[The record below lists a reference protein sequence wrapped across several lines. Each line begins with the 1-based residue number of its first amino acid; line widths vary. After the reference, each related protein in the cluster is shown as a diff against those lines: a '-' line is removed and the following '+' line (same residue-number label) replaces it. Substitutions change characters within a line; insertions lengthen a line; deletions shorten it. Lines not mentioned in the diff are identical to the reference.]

1 VSRDGDAGS
10 GTVVAVGVLGALMAL
25 ALATVAVSSVLVERA
40 AAAGAADSGAL
51 AAADVAAGF
60 APGSPCSAAEE
71 VVVAAGAALTR
82 CDVTGTTAVVEAER
96 RDGPLGLAVTARARA
111 GQPPGSAPG

>member
-1 VSRDGDAGS
+1 MPRDGDIGS
-10 GTVVAVGVLGALMAL
+10 GTVVAVGVLGAVTAL

-60 APGSPCSAAEE
+60 AVGSPCAAAEE
-71 VVVAAGAALTR
+71 VVVAAGATLTG
-82 CDVTGTTAVVEAER
+82 CEITGTTAVVVAER
-96 RDGPLGLAVTARARA
+96 RDGPTGLRVTARARA
-111 GQPPGSAPG
+111 GQPPSRASG

>member
-1 VSRDGDAGS
+1 
-10 GTVVAVGVLGALMAL
+10 
-25 ALATVAVSSVLVERA
+25 VSSVLVERA
-40 AAAGAADSGAL
+40 AAAGAAASGAL

-60 APGSPCSAAEE
+60 AAGSPCSAAEE

-82 CDVTGTTAVVEAER
+82 CEVAGTTAVVEAER

>member
-1 VSRDGDAGS
+1 MPRDGDVGS
-10 GTVVAVGVLGALMAL
+10 GTVVAVGVLGAVTAL

-60 APGSPCSAAEE
+60 AAGSPCSAAEE
-71 VVVAAGAALTR
+71 VVVAAGAALTG
-82 CDVTGTTAVVEAER
+82 CEVTGTTAVVVAER
-96 RDGPLGLAVTARARA
+96 RDGPMGLQVTARARA
-111 GQPPGSAPG
+111 GQPSTRASG

>member
-1 VSRDGDAGS
+1 VSHDGDAGS
-10 GTVVAVGVLGALMAL
+10 GTVVAVGVLGALTAL

-51 AAADVAAGF
+51 AAADAAAGF
-60 APGSPCSAAEE
+60 AAGSPCSAAEE
-71 VVVAAGAALTR
+71 IVVAAGAVLTR

-96 RDGPLGLAVTARARA
+96 RVGPSGLPVSARARA
-111 GQPPGSAPG
+111 GQPPPSGSG

>member
-1 VSRDGDAGS
+1 MLRDGDVGS
-10 GTVVAVGVLGALMAL
+10 GTVVAVGVLGAVTAL

-60 APGSPCSAAEE
+60 AAGSPCAAAAE

-96 RDGPLGLAVTARARA
+96 HDGPAGLPVTARARA
-111 GQPPGSAPG
+111 GQPPDGASR

>member
-1 VSRDGDAGS
+1 MPRDGDVGS
-10 GTVVAVGVLGALMAL
+10 GTVVAVGVLGAVTAL

-60 APGSPCSAAEE
+60 AAGSPCSAAEE
-71 VVVAAGAALTR
+71 VVVAAGAALTG
-82 CDVTGTTAVVEAER
+82 CEVTGTTAVVAVER
-96 RDGPLGLAVTARARA
+96 HDDTFRMTVTARARA
-111 GQPPGSAPG
+111 GQPPDPAPG

>member
-1 VSRDGDAGS
+1 VPRDGDGGS
-10 GTVVAVGVLGALMAL
+10 GTVVAVGVLGAVTAL

-60 APGSPCSAAEE
+60 ATGSPCSAAEE
-71 VVVAAGAALTR
+71 VVVAAGASLTA
-82 CDVTGTTAVVEAER
+82 CEVTGTTAVVEAER
-96 RDGPLGLAVTARARA
+96 HGGPMGIAVTASARA
-111 GQPPGSAPG
+111 GQPPSGASG